1 MLNTDLVHF
10 GKAKALTRIG
20 ETGYCGRAGK
30 YAGSAV
36 AREAAGA

>member
-10 GKAKALTRIG
+10 GEAKVLTSSG
-20 ETGYCGRAGK
+20 ETIDRGRAGK

-36 AREAAGA
+36 VGAA